1 MSNPSTPDTLEPELL
16 DARRALPDVDTAGS
30 PLRELITLAA
40 PTVAQMASYTLMQFI
55 DAWLLSH
62 LGTEAPTAVGNAGF
76 VGFSL
81 ISFGIGVM
89 FVVNAMASQ
98 EFGRQRQKRCG
109 RWLWQGIWFGLVFS
123 VAVLPLMLAAKP
135 IFHAFG
141 HPASLVDLE
150 STYLRIFLLSPVLK
164 LVGCAAGQFLLA
176 TGRPMASLTAAALGV
191 GANAIIAYPL
201 VLGGF
206 GVHPSGVAG
215 AAWAQ
220 NFGGLVEALVL
231 IAYAFNHTSRHRFG
245 SLDWRFRR
253 SAFTR
258 LLRIGVGTG
267 VQITAEVTAW
277 SLFMVFVIARLG
289 ETTMAAN
296 QFMFRYMAVSFMPA
310 FGISQ
315 AVTSLVGRSIG
326 EGRPD
331 LALRR
336 AGLGYRVATVYM
348 LCCGAGFALFRFQLM
363 GFFTKDP
370 AVVSAGATLLLYAAV
385 YQLFDAMN
393 VIYNGALRGV
403 GDTFVPAMVTGS
415 LCWGVNVLGG
425 SMITAYRPEWG
436 IYGPWTACTG
446 YGLTLGLFA
455 MLRFRFGPWRK
466 RLPSIREESDV
477 NLAVPAAAAGLA
489 TAGD

>member
-1 MSNPSTPDTLEPELL
+1 MSQVLHQESAT
-16 DARRALPDVDTAGS
+16 VS
-30 PLRELITLAA
+30 PLRELVTLAA

-55 DAWLLSH
+55 DAWLLSR

-81 ISFGIGVM
+81 ISFGMGVM

-98 EFGRQRQKRCG
+98 DFGRKRPMRCG
-109 RWLWQGIWFGLVFS
+109 RWLWQGVWFGLAF
-123 VAVLPLMLAAKP
+123 AIATLPLMFFARP
-135 IFHAFG
+135 IFRAFG
-141 HPASLVDLE
+141 HPDHLVGLE
-150 STYLRIFLLSPVLK
+150 ATYLRIFLLSPVLK
-164 LVGCAAGQFLLA
+164 LVGVAAGQFLLA
-176 TGRPMASLTAAALGV
+176 TGRPMASLIAAALGV
-191 GANAIIAYPL
+191 GANALIAYPL

-206 GVHPSGVAG
+206 GVHPFGVAG

-220 NFGGLVEALVL
+220 NIGGLVETSVL
-231 IAYAFNHTSRHRFG
+231 IAYALNYTSRTKFG

-253 SAFTR
+253 YAFAR
-258 LLRIGVGTG
+258 LLRIGIGTG

-289 ETTMAAN
+289 ETAMAAN

-315 AVTSLVGRSIG
+315 AVTALVGRSVG

-348 LCCGAGFALFRFQLM
+348 ICCGIAFALFRYPLM
-363 GFFTKDP
+363 RFFTTDP
-370 AVVSAGATLLLYAAV
+370 AVQHIGAILLLYAAV

-403 GDTFVPAMVTGS
+403 GDTVVPAMVTAS
-415 LCWGVNVLGG
+415 LCWGVNVIGG
-425 SMITAYRPEWG
+425 SIITRYRPEWG
-436 IYGPWTACTG
+436 VIGPWTACTG
-446 YGLTLGLFA
+446 YGLVLGFFA

-466 RLPSIREESDV
+466 REPSIREASDV
-477 NLAVPAAAAGLA
+477 NLPVPAAAAGLG
-489 TAGD
+489 TASD